1 MGELDHRRRRR
12 GGRLL
17 ELLELLERAL
27 RAQRGGWHGRRGPG
41 EVVATITDYLRT
53 ARSELEDEGGLPEDP
68 EQAAEALV
76 RRARSNTDHLANPPS
91 LKGLQ
96 KAAAEDTGATYVS
109 DAEGRDILTED
120 AERRSVRG
128 RARRA
133 RDTGSKAGRKTR
145 GARRAATS
153 VLKAPARV
161 LSRPTNVRGIIGA
174 MFGLVVLYWL
184 LRTASRTRGAEFL
197 EGVVAGLRKP
207 FEWLFSSGGV
217 PGRGGNVSNP
227 DELPAVEVDRPG
239 DSSSMVARWRP
250 LVEKHFPEGMV
261 AKALRVIYCESRGNP
276 DAVNDSS
283 GASGLFQHMPQF
295 WPQRSQAAG
304 FAGASV
310 FDPEANI
317 ATAAFLAT
325 RDGWR
330 HWPNCGKL

>member
-1 MGELDHRRRRR
+1 M
-12 GGRLL
+12 
-17 ELLELLERAL
+17 
-27 RAQRGGWHGRRGPG
+27 
-41 EVVATITDYLRT
+41 ATITDYLRD
-53 ARSELEDEGGLPEDP
+53 ARAELTDEGGLPDDP

-76 RRARSNTDHLANPPS
+76 RRARSNTEHLANPPS

-96 KAAAEDTGATYVS
+96 KAAAEETGATFVS
-109 DAEGRDILTED
+109 DAEGREILTTD
-120 AERRSVRG
+120 ADRRSVRG
-128 RARRA
+128 RARRT
-133 RDTGSKAGRKTR
+133 RDAGRTAGRKTR
-145 GARRAATS
+145 RARRAAAS
-153 VLKAPARV
+153 VLKAPAKAI
-161 LSRPTNVRGIIGA
+161 SGPTSVRGIIGA

-197 EGVVAGLRKP
+197 EGVISGLRKP

-217 PGRGGNVSNP
+217 PGKPDVVHNP
-227 DELPAVEVDRPG
+227 EGLAPVPVDRPG
-239 DSSSMVARWRP
+239 ESDSRVDRWRP

-261 AKALRVIYCESRGNP
+261 AKALRVMYCESRGNP

-283 GASGLFQHMPQF
+283 GASGLFQHLPRF

-304 FAGASV
+304 FAGASI

>member
-1 MGELDHRRRRR
+1 M
-12 GGRLL
+12 
-17 ELLELLERAL
+17 
-27 RAQRGGWHGRRGPG
+27 
-41 EVVATITDYLRT
+41 ATITDYLRT
-53 ARSELEDEGGLPEDP
+53 ARAELEDEGELPDDP
-68 EQAAEALV
+68 ERAADALV
-76 RRARSNTDHLANPPS
+76 RRARSNTDHLANQPS
-91 LKGLQ
+91 VDGLR
-96 KAAAEDTGATYVS
+96 KAAARETGATYVS
-109 DAEGRDILTED
+109 DAEAREVLTED
-120 AERRSVRG
+120 ADRRSPRG

-133 RDTGSKAGRKTR
+133 REAITGGGSRRRKRGR
-145 GARRAATS
+145 ARRAAGAI
-153 VLKAPARV
+153 LRAPARAI
-161 LSRPTNVRGIIGA
+161 SGPTNVRGLIGA

-197 EGVVAGLRKP
+197 EGVVSGLRKP

-227 DELPAVEVDRPG
+227 EGLAPVPVDRPG
-239 DSSSMVARWRP
+239 DSSSMVERWRP

-283 GASGLFQHMPQF
+283 GASGLFQHLPRF

-304 FAGASV
+304 FAGASI